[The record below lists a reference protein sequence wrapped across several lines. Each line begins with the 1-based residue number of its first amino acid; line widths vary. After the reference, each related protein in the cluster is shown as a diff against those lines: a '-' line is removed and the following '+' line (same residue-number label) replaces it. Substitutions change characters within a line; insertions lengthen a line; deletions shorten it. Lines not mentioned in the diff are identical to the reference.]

1 MMQIFL
7 QKFVILNIYL
17 VLLVKNVIKSNN
29 NKYIPVNN
37 NNETLCYKV
46 VDNLCNSYINK
57 DPLVARQ
64 NMLKQIQ
71 DEEDDIIIQL
81 EKLRKTKG

>member
-1 MMQIFL
+1 MILSSYKFIILASPKSSNIAGLGVPNPNFFMQL
-7 QKFVILNIYL
+7 QLEQKPIYVNVNLND
-17 VLLVKNVIKSNN
+17 
-29 NKYIPVNN
+29 YI
-37 NNETLCYKV
+37 
-46 VDNLCNSYINK
+46 SK

-81 EKLRKTKG
+81 EQLRKSKG

>member
-1 MMQIFL
+1 MLI
-7 QKFVILNIYL
+7 
-17 VLLVKNVIKSNN
+17 S
-29 NKYIPVNN
+29 
-37 NNETLCYKV
+37 
-46 VDNLCNSYINK
+46 K

-81 EKLRKTKG
+81 EQLRKTKG